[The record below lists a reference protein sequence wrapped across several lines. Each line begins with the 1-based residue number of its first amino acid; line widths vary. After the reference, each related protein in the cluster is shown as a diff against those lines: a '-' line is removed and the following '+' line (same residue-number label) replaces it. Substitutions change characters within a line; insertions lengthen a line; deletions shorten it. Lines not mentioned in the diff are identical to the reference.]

1 MNDVRKKWILTAIL
15 AVIEILMT
23 VTDLGYFVIGSSA
36 FTVLHIPVFIAVILA
51 GLPQGFL
58 IAGIFGLS
66 SMINAYVFND
76 SLLGYLFQ
84 DPRISV
90 VPRLMIPFAVWLAY
104 KVICYIADDHTLSAR
119 LICSGFA
126 AVDGVIANAVFVIF
140 SIAILDPEAI
150 GITDSLSTS
159 TIVVTNIIA
168 INIFCEIIA
177 AVAVTSLTVLILH
190 RIGWLGLARTARRKQ
205 PRAKQPRA
213 RPHMQA
219 AKQQARTPPLLRQAR
234 AAKRRRSSAS
244 RSRRRSGS
252 GSSCSWCS
260 QPFSCSSSCI
270 ICSPSRTGRM
280 RKIS

>member
-23 VTDLGYFVIGSSA
+23 VTGLGYFVIGSSA

-190 RIGWLGLARTARRKQ
+190 RIGWLGLV
-205 PRAKQPRA
+205 
-213 RPHMQA
+213 A
-219 AKQQARTPPLLRQAR
+219 AMSS
-234 AAKRRRSSAS
+234 RSSFRAD
-244 RSRRRSGS
+244 
-252 GSSCSWCS
+252 SCSDTKEMT
-260 QPFSCSSSCI
+260 SSCI
-270 ICSPSRTGRM
+270 VPCAVSTQVHTCSISTSAASVSSVPA
-280 RKIS
+280 RKRIAVLSARKHT